1 MATIHCALAYAYLSL
16 CSCLVLAVPFITIV
30 DWFGIA
36 MLLTIDSITLATLYG
51 MYHKGG
57 RFSGYFIIQTITIL
71 LVNFFHFMTSCVNP
85 GIATEQE
92 YPATNQYCW

>member
-1 MATIHCALAYAYLSL
+1 
-16 CSCLVLAVPFITIV
+16 
-30 DWFGIA
+30 

-71 LVNFFHFMTSCVNP
+71 LVNFFHFMTSCVNQALQP
-85 GIATEQE
+85 SRSIQRQINTVGNASSSRSKDNSTATAAES
-92 YPATNQYCW
+92 A